1 MKLLTMTLSMTK
13 RSIFTA
19 ILASMCLAP
28 GAFAEAPLVYVNK
41 NLGFNIEGYK
51 YGQSEFPCE
60 IDKVLVQDLI
70 DRSKREG
77 IRMES
82 VATADKIR
90 NGVIPVLAIDI
101 EQLVLGEDF
110 RFGSKSKSNLP
121 RVQVTAALV
130 TGEGPDDVVMAKH
143 SCAIATLNELTPS
156 SNVLD
161 MGTVATVCSATHKCL
176 RDLSKD
182 IVQWIAPQVK

>member
-1 MKLLTMTLSMTK
+1 MKLLTMKHSIAK
-13 RSIFTA
+13 RSMLTA
-19 ILASMCLAP
+19 TLVLSCLAS
-28 GAFAEAPLVYVNK
+28 FAHSEEPLVYVNK

-51 YGQSEFPCE
+51 YGQTEFPCD
-60 IDKVLVQDLI
+60 IDTVLVQNLI
-70 DRSKREG
+70 ERSKAEG
-77 IRMES
+77 IKMES

-90 NGVIPVLAIDI
+90 NGVIPVLAMDI

-110 RFGSKSKSNLP
+110 RFGSRSKSNLP

-130 TGEGPDDVVMAKH
+130 TGEGPDNVVMAKH

-156 SNVLD
+156 TNVLD

>member
-1 MKLLTMTLSMTK
+1 MLVAILTLSCFAT
-13 RSIFTA
+13 
-19 ILASMCLAP
+19 
-28 GAFAEAPLVYVNK
+28 GVFAETPLVYINK
-41 NLGFNIEGYK
+41 NLGFNVEGYK
-51 YGQSEFPCE
+51 YGQSEFPCN
-60 IDKVLVQDLI
+60 IDTVLVQNLI
-70 DRSKREG
+70 ERSKAEG

-101 EQLVLGEDF
+101 EQLVLGENF
-110 RFGSKSKSNLP
+110 RFGAKGQSNLP

-130 TGEGPDDVVMAKH
+130 TGKGDNDFVMAKH

-161 MGTVATVCSATHKCL
+161 LGTVATVCSATHKCL

-182 IVQWIAPQVK
+182 IVQWIAPQMK